1 MKNWRIIRR
10 TEPLEWGSFAIF
22 FIAFGISLAVCA
34 FLLHLQGKDGFTGVG
49 YLLEGGFGSRYSL
62 EDTVLKAIPIFLCS
76 LGVALCFK
84 LQVWNIGAEG
94 QYVIGALGGAYFV
107 LSFPSLPAVV
117 MLPGMFIS
125 AALAGAFWAL
135 IAAVLRQ
142 KWNINEIIATLMLNY
157 IGINILKHL
166 IFGSLKDP
174 AGMGFPESAYFA
186 ESARIMPI
194 SQEIFGRLHWGLF
207 TCILA
212 GAAVAFMFK
221 KTRLGYELEAAGAN
235 ERAARYAGM
244 PYNLLVFF
252 VMGVCGALAGIAG
265 IQESAS
271 GIYRIDPYVPLG
283 YGFTA
288 VVVAWLA
295 RLRTLRIM
303 FFSLILAG
311 LRVGVENLQIE
322 LQVSDSFAATLEG
335 FILLMVLAGQF
346 FDSYILKRKPK
357 IAKEAAYGNGR

>member
-1 MKNWRIIRR
+1 MKNWRVIRR

-22 FIAFGISLAVCA
+22 FLAFGVSLLVCV

-49 YLLEGGFGSRYSL
+49 HLLEGGFGSRYSL
-62 EDTVLKAIPIFLCS
+62 EDTMLKAIPIFLCS

-84 LQVWNIGAEG
+84 LQIWNIGAEG
-94 QYVIGALGGAYFV
+94 QYVMGTLGGAYFV
-107 LSFPSLPAVV
+107 LSFPHLPAAAL
-117 MLPGMFIS
+117 LPGMFVS
-125 AALAGAFWAL
+125 AALAGAAWAL

-142 KWNINEIIATLMLNY
+142 KWSINEIISTLMLNY

-166 IFGSLKDP
+166 IYGSLRDP

-186 ESARIMPI
+186 EAARLMPI
-194 SQEIFGRLHWGLF
+194 APDFFGRLHWGVV
-207 TCILA
+207 TCIIS
-212 GAAVAFMFK
+212 GALVSFMFK
-221 KTRLGYELEAAGAN
+221 RTRLGYELEAAGSN

-244 PYNLLVFF
+244 PYNLLVCV

-271 GIYRIDPYVPLG
+271 GIYRIDPFVPLG

-295 RLRTLRIM
+295 RLRTMRIL
-303 FFSLILAG
+303 FFSLVLAG
-311 LRVGVENLQIE
+311 LRVGVETLQIE
-322 LQVSDSFAATLEG
+322 MQVSDSFAATLEG

-346 FDSYILKRKPK
+346 FDSYALKRK
-357 IAKEAAYGNGR
+357 AKLV

>member
-22 FIAFGISLAVCA
+22 LLAFGVSLAVCA

-62 EDTVLKAIPIFLCS
+62 EDTLLKAIPIFLCS

-84 LQVWNIGAEG
+84 LQIWNIGAEG
-94 QYVIGALGGAYFV
+94 QYVIGTLGGAYFV
-107 LSFPSLPAVV
+107 LSFPGLPAAVL
-117 MLPGMFIS
+117 LPGMFIC

-142 KWNINEIIATLMLNY
+142 KWNLNEIISTLMLNY
-157 IGINILKHL
+157 IGINVLKHL
-166 IFGSLKDP
+166 IYGSLRDP
-174 AGMGFPESAYFA
+174 AGLGFPESAYFA
-186 ESARIMPI
+186 ESARIVAI
-194 SQEIFGRLHWGLF
+194 NQEFFGRLHWGVV
-207 TCILA
+207 TCIVA
-212 GAAVAFMFK
+212 GALVTFMFK

-235 ERAARYAGM
+235 ARAARYAGM
-244 PYNLLVFF
+244 PYNLLVFI
-252 VMGVCGALAGIAG
+252 VMGACGALAGIAG

-271 GIYRIDPYVPLG
+271 GIYRIDPFVPLG

-288 VVVAWLA
+288 VVVAWLG
-295 RLRTLRIM
+295 RLRTLRIL

-322 LQVSDSFAATLEG
+322 LQVSDSFASTLEG

-346 FDSYILKRKPK
+346 FDSYILKRKVK
-357 IAKEAAYGNGR
+357 AA

>member
-10 TEPLEWGSFAIF
+10 KEPLEWGSFAIF
-22 FIAFGISLAVCA
+22 LLAFAVSLLACA
-34 FLLHLQGKDGFTGVG
+34 FLLRLQGKDGFSGVL
-49 YLLEGGFGSRYSL
+49 YLLEGGFGSRYSF
-62 EDTVLKAIPIFLCS
+62 EDTTLKAIPIFLCS

-84 LQVWNIGAEG
+84 LQIWNIGAEG
-94 QYVIGALGGAYFV
+94 QYVMGTLGGAYFA
-107 LSFPSLPAVV
+107 LGFPDLPAGL
-117 MLPGMFIS
+117 MLPGMFLS
-125 AALAGAFWAL
+125 AALAGACWGL

-142 KWNINEIIATLMLNY
+142 KWSINEVISTLMLNY

-166 IFGSLKDP
+166 IYGSLRDP

-186 ESARIMPI
+186 ESARLMPLNPDL
-194 SQEIFGRLHWGLF
+194 FGRLHGGVL

-212 GAAVAFMFK
+212 GLAVTFMFR

-244 PYNLLVFF
+244 PYNLLVLL
-252 VMGVCGALAGIAG
+252 VMGACGALAGIAG

-271 GIYRIDPYVPLG
+271 GIYRIDPFVPLG
-283 YGFTA
+283 YGFTS

-295 RLRTLRIM
+295 RLRTLRIL

-311 LRVGVENLQIE
+311 LRVGVETLQIE
-322 LQVSDSFAATLEG
+322 LQVSDSFAFTLEG
-335 FILLMVLAGQF
+335 FILLVVLAGQF
-346 FDSYILKRKPK
+346 FDNYIVKRKPK
-357 IAKEAAYGNGR
+357 LA